1 MAVDVKLT
9 GFRITE
15 TKAPDAEHLDPRIS
29 GEVQFELTI
38 AGENPL
44 RLVSPFAD
52 CQGEL
57 MAKARAFNELGK
69 LVNELRAAIGRARA
83 ANGL

>member
-1 MAVDVKLT
+1 MIVDVKLT

-15 TKAPDAEHLDPRIS
+15 TKPPDAEDLDTRIS

-38 AGENPL
+38 AEEIPL
-44 RLVSPFAD
+44 RLISPFAD
-52 CQGEL
+52 CYGER
-57 MAKARAFNELGK
+57 MAKAAAFDQLGK
-69 LVNELRAAIGRARA
+69 LVNELRAAIGKARA